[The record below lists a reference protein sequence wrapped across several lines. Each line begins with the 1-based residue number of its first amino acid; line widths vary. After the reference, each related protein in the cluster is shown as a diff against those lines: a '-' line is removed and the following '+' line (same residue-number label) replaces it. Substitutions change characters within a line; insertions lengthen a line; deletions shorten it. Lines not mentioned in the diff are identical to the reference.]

1 MRRQYF
7 CRPVEK
13 PNRSLLAEVAHLV
26 EHDLAK
32 VGVAGSSP
40 VFRSTILL
48 PTAED
53 FFCPPPACCR
63 QTRPGGEIGRH
74 AGLKILWPARA
85 VSVQLRSG
93 AHKNPTHRVGFF
105 VQCAAIRVAGWVWYI
120 CSKSF
125 YVHRDPLSKLPALLR
140 PR

>member
-1 MRRQYF
+1 MFGCFSFRSGSDADLQALRKDQRTRTGEQFVHPAVQITPLKFFSFARRQYF

-13 PNRSLLAEVAHLV
+13 PKRSLLAEVAHLV

-63 QTRPGGEIGRH
+63 
-74 AGLKILWPARA
+74 
-85 VSVQLRSG
+85 
-93 AHKNPTHRVGFF
+93 
-105 VQCAAIRVAGWVWYI
+105 
-120 CSKSF
+120 
-125 YVHRDPLSKLPALLR
+125 
-140 PR
+140 